1 MKRTLLVI
9 LAAASM
15 AAPLLPSTA
24 APTESSENVRLSA
37 SIPFLGG
44 TDLDFRD
51 HYAYV
56 GSFENAD
63 GGLYIVDIAT
73 PSKPKLVGRY
83 LCPGY
88 QDDVGIWRTTVV
100 MGMHYAQE
108 RKGCKAHELG
118 GLRIVDVSDPTKPA
132 ELAFL
137 EIEPRGTHTVTIV
150 GDTGF
155 VYANSGGLGDNDG
168 EKATTIVDIRDPA
181 HPKVAGTFLPPGSTG
196 CHDINVVGE
205 RAYCAGSNVT
215 LILDVADPLHPR
227 VISSISN
234 PLIEFSHGALPSPDG
249 DTLVIADE
257 AYNIQICDPQGL
269 NPTGAFWFYDIS
281 NEEDPV
287 LGGWIGQTG
296 RLALGSLL
304 FPFGGWCTAHNFNM
318 VPGKDWMVAASYSGG
333 TSVIDFSD
341 PENPHVIGWITPEGA
356 DTWSSYFYRGHIY
369 TGDMQRGFDVIAMD
383 ELVALWAASTAAPP
397 APTPADPAVGGT
409 KTTRPAPGRSLP
421 GTGVGVPL
429 IAWGF
434 LATGGALAW
443 SLRRRSS
450 I

>member
-1 MKRTLLVI
+1 MKRTLLV
-9 LAAASM
+9 LVAAASM

-24 APTESSENVRLSA
+24 APTRSSENVRHTA
-37 SIPFLGG
+37 SIPFQGG
-44 TDLDFRD
+44 TDLDFAGN
-51 HYAYV
+51 YAYV

-63 GGLYIVDIAT
+63 GGLYVVDIAT
-73 PSKPKLVGRY
+73 PTKPKLVGRY

-88 QDDVGIWRTTVV
+88 QDDVGVWRTTVV

-108 RKGCKAHELG
+108 RAGCKAHELG
-118 GLRIVDVSDPTKPA
+118 GLRIVDVGDPTKPT

-137 EIEPRGTHTVTIV
+137 EIAPRGTHTVTIV

-155 VYANSGGLGDNDG
+155 VYANPGGNGDNAA
-168 EKATTIVDIRDPA
+168 EIATTIVDIRDPA

-215 LILDVADPLHPR
+215 LILDIADPVHPK

-234 PLIEFSHGALPSPDG
+234 PLIEFSHGAMPSSDG

-257 AYNIQICDPQGL
+257 AYNIQACDPQGL

-281 NEEDPV
+281 NEADPV
-287 LGGWIGQTG
+287 LEGWIGQTE

-304 FPFGGWCTAHNFNM
+304 FPLPGWCTAHNFNM

-333 TSVIDFSD
+333 TSVIDFTD
-341 PENPHVIGWITPEGA
+341 PAEAQVIGWITPADA
-356 DTWSSYFYRGHIY
+356 DTWSSYFYRGYVY
-369 TGDMQRGFDVIAMD
+369 TGDMARGFDVIAMD
-383 ELVALWAASTAAPP
+383 ELVALRASSTPAAP
-397 APTPADPAVGGT
+397 APTPVERAVGGT

-421 GTGVGVPL
+421 GTGVGVPFL
-429 IAWGF
+429 AWGF
-434 LATGGALAW
+434 LTSGGVLAW
-443 SLRRRSS
+443 ALRRRST

>member
-1 MKRTLLVI
+1 MKRTLLV
-9 LAAASM
+9 LVAAASM
-15 AAPLLPSTA
+15 AVPFLPSTA

-44 TDLDFRD
+44 TDLDFAD

-63 GGLYIVDIAT
+63 GGLYVVDIAT

-108 RKGCKAHELG
+108 RSGCKAHELG

-215 LILDVADPLHPR
+215 LILDVADPVHPR

-234 PLIEFSHGALPSPDG
+234 PLIEFSHGAAPSSDG

-257 AYNIQICDPQGL
+257 AYNIQICDPQGF

-281 NEEDPV
+281 NEEEPV
-287 LGGWIGQTG
+287 LEGWIGQTG

-304 FPFGGWCTAHNFNM
+304 FPLPGWCTAHNFNM

-333 TSVIDFSD
+333 TSVIDFTD
-341 PENPHVIGWITPEGA
+341 PAEPQVIGWITPAGA
-356 DTWSSYFYRGHIY
+356 DTWSSYFYRGYVY

-383 ELVALWAASTAAPP
+383 ELVALGAASTAAPP
-397 APTPADPAVGGT
+397 APKPADPAVGGT
-409 KTTRPAPGRSLP
+409 KTTRPAPARPLP

>member
-1 MKRTLLVI
+1 MKRTLLVL

-24 APTESSENVRLSA
+24 APTRSSENVRHSA

-44 TDLDFRD
+44 TDLDFAGN
-51 HYAYV
+51 YAYV

-63 GGLYIVDIAT
+63 GGLYVVDISA
-73 PSKPKLVGRY
+73 PAKPKLVGRY

-88 QDDVGIWRTTVV
+88 QDDVGVWRTTVV

-108 RKGCKAHELG
+108 RKGCTTHDPG
-118 GLRIVDVSDPTKPA
+118 GLRIVDVSDPAKPT

-137 EIEPRGTHTVTIV
+137 EIAPRGTHTVTIV

-155 VYANSGGLGDNDG
+155 VYANSGGNGDNAG
-168 EKATTIVDIRDPA
+168 EKTTTIVDIRDPA

-196 CHDINVVGE
+196 CHDMNVVGD
-205 RAYCAGSNVT
+205 RAYCGGANAT
-215 LILDVADPLHPR
+215 LILDVADPVHPK
-227 VISSISN
+227 VISSITN
-234 PLIEFSHGALPSPDG
+234 PLISFHHGSAPSSDG

-257 AYNIQICDPQGL
+257 AYTVHVCDPQGL

-281 NEEDPV
+281 DESNPV
-287 LGGWIGQTG
+287 LEGWLSQTSF
-296 RLALGSLL
+296 LALGGLL
-304 FPFGGWCTAHNFNM
+304 NTRSDWCTAHNFNM

-333 TSVIDFSD
+333 TSVIDFTD
-341 PENPHVIGWITPEGA
+341 PAEPQVIGWITLAGA
-356 DTWSSYFYRGHIY
+356 DTWSSYFYRGYVY
-369 TGDMQRGFDVIAMD
+369 TGDMARGFDVIAMD
-383 ELVALWAASTAAPP
+383 ELVALGTASTTPP
-397 APTPADPAVGGT
+397 PTPKPADPAVGGT
-409 KTTRPAPGRSLP
+409 KTTRPAPARSLP
-421 GTGVGVPL
+421 GTGVGAPL

-434 LATGGALAW
+434 LTGGGLLAW